1 MQSKFVIHIDS
12 NRMIVLDIRLVSI
25 GKKPI
30 HSVNYHD
37 YNLYLMRF
45 FFLDKWM
52 SREKNSE
59 IFEIEFFFVLF
70 SSEFTEQ
77 NFEQLE
83 QQGWKNLPNQ
93 KKNNNIQLAI
103 SSLFI
108 FLFMDDIW

>member
-25 GKKPI
+25 GKKPV
-30 HSVNYHD
+30 HSFNYHD

-45 FFLDKWM
+45 FFWI
-52 SREKNSE
+52 SECQEKKTVKFLKLN
-59 IFEIEFFFVLF
+59 FFFVLF

-83 QQGWKNLPNQ
+83 QQG
-93 KKNNNIQLAI
+93 
-103 SSLFI
+103 
-108 FLFMDDIW
+108 